1 MTINWVVEDYTCFF
15 LVKYGKKL
23 HHPLMSSI
31 NSTRTFEH
39 IHRKIEYG
47 RYNSCCNYCMFVVY
61 S

>member
-1 MTINWVVEDYTCFF
+1 MVEDYKWF
-15 LVKYGKKL
+15 LVKYGEKKL

-31 NSTRTFEH
+31 NSTRTFKH
-39 IHRKIEYG
+39 THRKIEYA